1 MRVMLAVLLLV
12 AGVSFADDP
21 PDEVMNLLDANEI
34 ADEPIWKPWPAGGK
48 DLWVVAGVYGG
59 HTDATIVAA
68 VVRKTANG
76 FELVARSEGEEP
88 LTVEP
93 VNVFD
98 LELDLI
104 PYRIS
109 DRDVAFGVRF
119 ENGYN
124 STARASFTNALHL
137 YRRDGDRL
145 VPVFEAIT
153 YDQDLEKAQTDEEE
167 NLEVVVRSVVVVS
180 HRKSKGFYDLIVRQK
195 KPKKSTTYRWN
206 GTRYAPLSR

>member
-1 MRVMLAVLLLV
+1 MRVLLAVLLLLAGIAV
-12 AGVSFADDP
+12 ADEP
-21 PDEVMNLLDANEI
+21 PDEVMKLLDAEEI
-34 ADEPIWKPWPAGGK
+34 ADEPIWQRWTAGGK
-48 DLWVVAGVYGG
+48 DLWVVAGVYGAYEE
-59 HTDATIVAA
+59 TTIVAA

-76 FELVARSEGEEP
+76 FELVARSEGETP
-88 LTVEP
+88 LTAEP
-93 VNVFD
+93 AHVFD

-124 STARASFTNALHL
+124 STARAAFTNALHL

-145 VPVFEAIT
+145 LPVFEAIT
-153 YDQDLEKAQTDEEE
+153 FEQNLEKAQTDDEEGIE
-167 NLEVVVRSVVVVS
+167 TIVSSVVVVS
-180 HRKSKGFYDLIVRQK
+180 RRKSKGFYDLILRQK

-206 GTRYAPLSR
+206 GQRYEPLSP